1 MAGGHGRGLSP
12 STLADFRRYLYS
24 LGLSGR
30 TVAVYVRLVVRAEA
44 WCEPLGHDLDTVPP
58 EALQEWADTLARST
72 SSRRQAR
79 SALGHY
85 WRMTGRADAPTWVV
99 RVPRQPIY
107 VSRALEVDEAATL
120 EAAARARGDHKGLAV
135 LAGLY
140 LAFRVSETAGM
151 RWGDIGGGWIKV
163 LGKGSQPAELPL
175 HPVLA
180 TALDRL
186 PRRCDTFVFPGRFGT
201 SVHPATCWQ
210 WIRQVA
216 DEAGLGKVPS
226 HRLRHTSITVA
237 NERTENTRAVQAFA
251 RHQRLS
257 TTAIYARVSTMRLTM
272 VVGSLDFA
280 AQPDAG
286 PSSGASGR
294 ARRTT
299 APRRSE
305 GLRAGWSASGGIR
318 TRR

>member
-1 MAGGHGRGLSP
+1 MAGGHGRGNDDAHLGG
-12 STLADFRRYLYS
+12 FRRYLFS
-24 LGLSGR
+24 LGLSSR
-30 TVAVYVRLVVRAEA
+30 SVAVYVRLILRAEA
-44 WCEPLGHDLDTVPP
+44 WCEPLGCDLDNVAP
-58 EALQEWADTLARST
+58 EALQEWAETLARST

-79 SALGHY
+79 SALTHY
-85 WRMTGRADAPTWVV
+85 WRMTGRVDSPTWVV

-107 VSRALEVDEAATL
+107 VCRALEVEEATAL
-120 EAAARARGDHKGLAV
+120 EAAARARDDHKGLAV

-163 LGKGSQPAELPL
+163 IGKGNQPAELPL

-186 PRRCDTFVFPGRFGT
+186 PRRCDVFVFPGRFGT

-237 NERTENTRAVQAFA
+237 NEQSENTRAVQAFA

-257 TTAIYARVSTMRLTM
+257 TTALYARVSTVRLTL
-272 VVGSLDFA
+272 VVGSLDFTA
-280 AQPDAG
+280 
-286 PSSGASGR
+286 PSSSL
-294 ARRTT
+294 
-299 APRRSE
+299 P
-305 GLRAGWSASGGIR
+305 
-318 TRR
+318 